1 MTDLRAG
8 STQITDVKSGSTNIN
23 EVYVGSSQVWTRTL
37 VDPETGWN
45 STSSSGT
52 NNSGS
57 HYSNSVEIK
66 RNCTLKFSISALSGD
81 DTFNSTSNVS
91 TYIEINSGSGFP
103 ISGASS
109 YYWGNGGINDS
120 TVSYSNVYTISLNA
134 GDFVRIN
141 YFLGQ
146 SGKSINNRITV
157 RDNSDQ
163 SIVDQNID
171 SDHTWASS
179 GGGTC
184 FLADSLVTMQDLSK
198 KRIAD
203 MQVGDIVL
211 GDGGVANEV
220 IELRETAESDQT
232 LFAINHL
239 RTTESH
245 PIKTES
251 GWKAI
256 NPEAAMILHPEMT
269 ITQIAVG
276 DRLARVNDSGESYF
290 EDVATITS
298 ETLTA
303 PVYNLNVSGSD
314 TPDIDGNDTY
324 IVDGVMVHN
333 K

>member
-8 STQITDVKSGSTNIN
+8 STQITDIKSGSTNVN

-37 VDPETGWN
+37 IDPETGWN
-45 STSSSGT
+45 DTSGTSTNEQGANYTNGVTMTQNATLKVTISGSSSGQFNFAAMDIKT
-52 NNSGS
+52 NAS
-57 HYSNSVEIK
+57 SN
-66 RNCTLKFSISALSGD
+66 
-81 DTFNSTSNVS
+81 
-91 TYIEINSGSGFP
+91 FP
-103 ISGASS
+103 VSGASPHRWGYQGFS
-109 YYWGNGGINDS
+109 YGTERTINVVAGNVIRFYGFI
-120 TVSYSNVYTISLNA
+120 A
-134 GDFVRIN
+134 
-141 YFLGQ
+141 Q
-146 SGKSINNRITV
+146 SGTGIDVTATV
-157 RDNSDQ
+157 KDGSDNSVIDT
-163 SIVDQNID
+163 VDID
-171 SDHTWASS
+171 HFDTAS

-220 IELRETAESDQT
+220 IELRETAELDQI

-239 RTTESH
+239 KTTESH

-269 ITQIAVG
+269 ITQIAIG
-276 DRLARVNDSGESYF
+276 DRLACVNDSGESYF

-298 ETLTA
+298 ETVTA

-314 TPDIDGNDTY
+314 TPEIDGNDTY